1 MPLTIKNDEVEG
13 LVRELATREKVTKT
27 ELVRRALLLL
37 RRREYRTE
45 RPRSER
51 VRAFLDEVAPLL
63 EGARMPDKREREAIL
78 GYGEEGV

>member
-1 MPLTIKNDEVEG
+1 LPLTIKNEEVER
-13 LVRELATREKVTKT
+13 LVRELSAEGKVTKT
-27 ELVRRALLLL
+27 ELVHRALLLL
-37 RRREYRTE
+37 KRQERRTE

-63 EGARMPDKREREAIL
+63 EGACMPSKPEREAIL

>member
-1 MPLTIKNDEVEG
+1 MPLTIKNDEVER
-13 LVRELATREKVTKT
+13 LVRELAAEEKVTKT

-37 RRREYRTE
+37 RRRQRRPE

-51 VRAFLDEVAPLL
+51 VRAFLDDVAPLL
-63 EGARMPDKREREAIL
+63 EGARMPGKREREAIL

>member
-1 MPLTIKNDEVEG
+1 MPLTIKNDEVER
-13 LVRELATREKVTKT
+13 LVRELAARERVTKT

-37 RRREYRTE
+37 GRRARPTE

-63 EGARMPDKREREAIL
+63 EGAHMPDKREREAIL